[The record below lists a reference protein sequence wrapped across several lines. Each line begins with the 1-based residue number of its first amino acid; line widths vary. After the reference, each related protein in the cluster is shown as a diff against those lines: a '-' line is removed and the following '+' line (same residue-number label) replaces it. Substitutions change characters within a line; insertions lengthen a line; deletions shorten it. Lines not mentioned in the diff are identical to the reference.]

1 MSNRLLKNRYVLLLC
16 IIFLC
21 RGIIFANT
29 SSTYWTKATATKNIP
44 GAGKVYV
51 SLSSTDKGKEGS
63 NSNGQKG
70 DGKGYRTDR
79 YYFKA
84 ESDDGTK
91 SANDGYEFDGWYNAG
106 EKVSSSSTTYAD
118 VETNENTTSE
128 AKAATISREAR
139 WTAKNYTVTLRP
151 NTGSGSNQT
160 VSATFDAVMPLVT
173 TAAGTPAISV
183 PTKTGYSFGGYYDT
197 SASSGG
203 KQYYS
208 YSNSTLASATT
219 WDKTSNTDLFA
230 RWTAITYTITLNNQS
245 ATSAGSTSVAA
256 TYDANTNLSGTPAIT
271 KPTKTGYTFGG
282 YYTGTSGAGVQIINA
297 DGNFIASA
305 GGGSTYTD
313 GSKNWKYANS
323 IELYA
328 KWTVNDYI
336 ITLDNKGADDGYE
349 GTGELAV
356 TFDANTNLVDAID
369 KPSRAGY
376 TFEGYYTA
384 MSGGGVK
391 VIDKDGNVIENAGGS
406 NTYTDA
412 SNNWKY
418 DGNITLYAYW
428 KQNQSIT
435 WTQDLNGNNYVRS
448 TEITL
453 GATAPGGT
461 VTYTA
466 TSNAGTVQIVNT
478 NKLTCLTAG
487 SVTVTAHQSGNHDWN
502 EAPDVSKTFT
512 IIEHA
517 ITTNPTASGITY
529 EQTLAS
535 SSLSGGVT
543 NVGGGSWRW
552 DDNSI
557 RPNYGTTNQVAVFT
571 PSSSPA
577 FGASDTLHCLVPV
590 TVAKATPDVTC
601 TIGDEYD
608 VDDAAINLETEWTRE
623 GDGARSYSIVSFTPL
638 NDKNNG
644 AAGDPIIEGNRLY
657 LRKAGT
663 LVIRMDIA
671 EGTNYNARTGLTKT
685 ITINKRENTISINGT
700 ANSYSTEMYMES
712 TLAGGITLSATNTDY
727 SGSAFVVTAG
737 AGAAVGSSDGE
748 INALYT
754 SLSAT
759 TGKIESNHNTG
770 DATWTIYQP
779 ENYKYEEASAT
790 LNVNV
795 KLVDEATNCYVYSNN
810 TTEYN
815 IYASGGLF
823 SYNIDGESTRGYRGD
838 GDPWFT
844 LTGPGGKLYFN
855 AKHGGGTFDSD
866 KLKVLYSTDNKTTM
880 KLLKEFTVTGS
891 YVNYNCSIPDGTTD
905 VCFFVEYGQTGNR
918 YYRDIYVTRKT
929 YLNAEDVTIDR
940 TSTSNPI
947 YPSDGTGVGTLTID
961 YSLASGGD
969 LHIYND
975 NPEKF
980 TLSQTTISD
989 VDCKTGTA
997 TINLSYQSAEA
1008 GTDYAHL
1015 VIYNDVYRKEVTLTG
1030 ITVQREQTMSWN
1042 VGDAIHLGDEV
1053 ENAADATITP
1063 ISYSSDDTDVINIVD
1078 GKLVAVAEGT
1088 ATITARS
1095 EGNVEYA
1102 PKEISKTITVTSD
1115 LVQEIVWNQPALR
1128 RLRIGGSNVTLEAS
1142 ATSSVGGCST
1152 NGARPITYTSAN
1164 TSVVEIVNTNQI
1176 RIVGAGRTYVTASQ
1190 AGGLDADGHRYM
1202 AVSLEKEVIVND
1214 PNAPCTMTY
1223 LYQQRLGVDSTG
1235 NDGGPYRKVTD
1246 KNKSYATGTLDDEP
1260 GYVILEYKTQSGGK
1274 ANMYIEQLLPNGWSI
1289 AKNVGTPSEGV
1300 WTHDSI
1306 TLDRRAT
1313 NVRVRIGDEGKAYHY
1328 YRNMK
1333 VSLARYIET
1342 SELSTFEAKVGQS
1355 VSQDLTIS
1363 YNNLAR
1369 NASLT
1374 LGSNNSK
1381 FAISEDVI
1389 EGTCGDKDNV
1399 VIRVTYTPTEATD
1412 GEEETLTISDGTTT
1426 TRVTLRGEAS
1436 LTERYISWGQESPVD
1451 VYSAE
1456 SITLNAQALVV
1467 STNAPA
1473 GSVYYSL
1480 GGESTTGTIDGT
1492 TLTFARA
1499 GVAYV
1504 AAQGM
1509 ADARYN
1515 TPVAVTKQFNVQIT
1529 PTEVITAPTIANA
1542 EAGTAL
1548 GSLVIDAS
1556 SAVVNNTITDAV
1568 VAGTFSV
1575 QSGEIGSVGTHTVT
1589 LLFTPTESEK
1599 YTTCTCEVDVE
1610 ILPKAITFNNGSGDS
1625 KWETVANWSVA
1636 GVDENSAVTIA
1647 GNLVI
1652 DEEVAVYSLVI
1663 SEEGTVTI
1671 DPEGGLTVGAG
1682 GIAGATAE
1690 KLILKAGTEGVT
1702 KGQTGY
1708 LRISPEYTGAMPQ
1721 ATVELYS
1728 IGYYDRVN
1736 DGENIAAWQY
1746 VGSPLAADN
1755 VLAKSV
1761 YTNSWIYSWDE
1772 SSNSWKN
1779 NRKTLQFKPFMGYA
1793 TTQYVS
1799 TSGIKLTYNGQLV
1812 SSIGT
1817 QEIELAYSGDGHGD
1831 NMVANSFA
1839 APIDITKM
1847 VSSDFVNA
1855 DPTIYIFHTGTR
1867 KQAEASIE
1875 TEGSEAGQFKS
1886 IAIGTI
1892 SEMAERFAGDASLPT
1907 TIAPMQGF
1915 NVSATSTGAKLILDY
1930 ERLVWNGD
1938 YTNHRPQAM
1947 RSPKRAAESEEH
1959 PITGSVK
1966 ITLNANGWADNIYIL
1981 ESERYKETYE
1991 AGYDAR
1997 KMESGNLNIFT
2008 ITEEDKLAV
2017 DATNSIVGTR
2027 VGVRTGEETAYTM
2040 TFNYVNCEK
2049 DFMLWDT
2056 EADARVEVREGG
2068 MYTFFAEPNSEIT
2081 GRFVI
2086 VEAEAPE
2093 IATGVEE
2100 TASEDA
2106 KVHKFIKDD
2115 KLFIL
2120 KNGVLYDAT
2129 GMRVR

>member
-1 MSNRLLKNRYVLLLC
+1 MKKNINEQREGIWGESLKSLKSLKSLMR
-16 IIFLC
+16 
-21 RGIIFANT
+21 IFAESANRANSAKQIFATFATFAMQIFSNLVKMVKTVKMVMQIFAKGEYSAVRVLSVQQPTNIQRISNLSLTVNT
-29 SSTYWTKATATKNIP
+29 VNVAQKSRMRPILPLFTTVVMLTLGVGNALGADVTTENAYNPSYVKKIVATGNAQ
-44 GAGKVYV
+44 
-51 SLSSTDKGKEGS
+51 SLSIKKDSVVGGDYRCRLVNGVTFTLDVKNNSGNDTEFKG
-63 NSNGQKG
+63 NNGYMSFSCGKGEHRRVYLSWTVPSYHNIKVTKVSVKARHG
-70 DGKGYRTDR
+70 DGTYGFAKCVVNG
-79 YYFKA
+79 
-84 ESDDGTK
+84 
-91 SANDGYEFDGWYNAG
+91 NAG
-106 EKVSSSSTTYAD
+106 E
-118 VETNENTTSE
+118 ETGTDI
-128 AKAATISREAR
+128 K
-139 WTAKNYTVTLRP
+139 
-151 NTGSGSNQT
+151 SGSDVMVEGPTIDGGYDNNVLIDFYRNDPGWAAVTGTNYIAGIFITYELTYNANIFGFAAQAESNNDSYGT
-160 VSATFDAVMPLVT
+160 AVAALAVAPKDTLQGGPGVTSKATTATYTATPTGTCQFLGWYSDSEYTSLVT
-173 TAAGTPAISV
+173 TTNPYNCTLTNSTAGSRLTRTLYAKFDN
-183 PTKTGYSFGGYYDT
+183 KTAQTITWDQSILDKIRSNT
-197 SASSGG
+197 VDLTATASSG
-203 KQYYS
+203 
-208 YSNSTLASATT
+208 
-219 WDKTSNTDLFA
+219 
-230 RWTAITYTITLNNQS
+230 
-245 ATSAGSTSVAA
+245 
-256 TYDANTNLSGTPAIT
+256 
-271 KPTKTGYTFGG
+271 
-282 YYTGTSGAGVQIINA
+282 
-297 DGNFIASA
+297 
-305 GGGSTYTD
+305 
-313 GSKNWKYANS
+313 
-323 IELYA
+323 
-328 KWTVNDYI
+328 
-336 ITLDNKGADDGYE
+336 LD
-349 GTGELAV
+349 
-356 TFDANTNLVDAID
+356 
-369 KPSRAGY
+369 
-376 TFEGYYTA
+376 
-384 MSGGGVK
+384 
-391 VIDKDGNVIENAGGS
+391 
-406 NTYTDA
+406 
-412 SNNWKY
+412 
-418 DGNITLYAYW
+418 
-428 KQNQSIT
+428 
-435 WTQDLNGNNYVRS
+435 
-448 TEITL
+448 
-453 GATAPGGT
+453 

-466 TSNAGTVQIVNT
+466 SPADLVSIDGNTV
-478 NKLTCLTAG
+478 TCLKAG
-487 SVTVTAHQSGNHDWN
+487 EVTITAHQAGNASYHASSN
-502 EAPDVSKTFT
+502 NPTKTFT
-512 IIEHA
+512 IIEHR

-571 PSSSPA
+571 PSSSAA

-601 TIGDEYD
+601 TIGNEYY
-608 VDDAAINLETEWTRE
+608 VDDTRLDLQGLWTRE
-623 GDGARSYSIVSFTPL
+623 GDGVVTYSKVSFAPSGS
-638 NDKNNG
+638 NNEG
-644 AAGDPIIEGNRLY
+644 ATKPAITENRY
-657 LRKAGT
+657 LSLGQAGT
-663 LVIRMDIA
+663 LVIQMDIA

-700 ANSYSTEMYMES
+700 ADSYSTEMYMES

-737 AGAAVGSSDGE
+737 AGAAVGSSVGE
-748 INALYT
+748 IKALYT

-790 LNVNV
+790 LTVNV

-810 TTEYN
+810 TTEYS
-815 IYASGGLF
+815 IYASGGIIG
-823 SYNIDGESTRGYRGD
+823 YTIDGESINGYRGE
-838 GDPWFT
+838 GDPMFH
-844 LTGPGGKLYFN
+844 LSGPGDKLYFR
-855 AKHGGGTFDSD
+855 AHKSGGDH
-866 KLKVLYSTDNKTTM
+866 LRVLYSTDNGATLKF
-880 KLLKEFTVTGS
+880 LKEFSVADS
-891 YVNYNCSIPDGTTD
+891 YTDYNCDIPEGTTD
-905 VCFFVEYGQTGNR
+905 ICFFVKYGETWTK

-961 YSLASGGD
+961 YSLANGGD

-980 TLSQTTISD
+980 TLSQTTISS
-989 VDCKTGTA
+989 VDCKDGTA
-997 TINLSYQSAEA
+997 TINLSYESAVA

-1063 ISYSSDDTDVINIVD
+1063 ISYSSDNTSVINIVD
-1078 GKLVAVAEGT
+1078 GKLVAEAEGT

-1102 PKEISKTITVTSD
+1102 AKEISKTITVTSD
-1115 LVQEIVWNQPALR
+1115 LVQEIVWNQPSLR

-1142 ATSSVGGCST
+1142 ATSSVGRCTT

-1223 LYQQRLGVDSTG
+1223 LYQQREGVDYTG
-1235 NDGGPYRKVTD
+1235 NDGGPYYRFGDNGNRTM
-1246 KNKSYATGTLDDEP
+1246 SLDDEP
-1260 GYVILEYKTQSGGK
+1260 GYMLLDYKTESSGNGI
-1274 ANMYIEQLLPNGWSI
+1274 MYIDQLLSTGWSV
-1289 AKNVGTPSEGV
+1289 AKTIGTPPAGS

-1306 TLDRRAT
+1306 LLDRSAT
-1313 NVRVRIGDEGKAYHY
+1313 SVRVRVAGKSKGYHY
-1328 YRNMK
+1328 FRNAK
-1333 VSLARYIET
+1333 ISLARYIDA

-1451 VYSAE
+1451 KYSVE
-1456 SITLNAQALVV
+1456 SVELNAQALVV
-1467 STNAPA
+1467 STDAPA

-1575 QSGEIGSVGTHTVT
+1575 LSGEIGSVGTHTVT

-1625 KWETVANWSVA
+1625 KWETVDNWSVA

-1647 GNLVI
+1647 GHLVI

-1708 LRISPEYTGAMPQ
+1708 LRISPDYTGAMPE
-1721 ATVELYS
+1721 ATVELFATS
-1728 IGYYDRVN
+1728 YYDQ
-1736 DGENIAAWQY
+1736 AAGADNSAVWQG
-1746 VGSPLAADN
+1746 VGSPISEAG

-1761 YTNSWIYSWDE
+1761 YTSCWVYSWDE
-1772 SSNSWKN
+1772 ATDGWVNNRATLELTPFVGFSTTQKKEPEGRKYTYEGHLVSGAAPVTMDLAYTEGHGTNLLANSW
-1779 NRKTLQFKPFMGYA
+1779 
-1793 TTQYVS
+1793 
-1799 TSGIKLTYNGQLV
+1799 
-1812 SSIGT
+1812 
-1817 QEIELAYSGDGHGD
+1817 
-1831 NMVANSFA
+1831 A
-1839 APIDITKM
+1839 APISIPNF

-1855 DPTIYIFHTGTR
+1855 AQTIYILNAGTKAQSDANEGDFTAPGKYIGVPIQTASELAASGYPVVIPSMQGFWVQAEGASAQLR
-1867 KQAEASIE
+1867 LDYSRLVWGADYSGDGSNQPLRAPKHNAEASPVTGKMKVSI
-1875 TEGSEAGQFKS
+1875 SAG
-1886 IAIGTI
+1886 
-1892 SEMAERFAGDASLPT
+1892 
-1907 TIAPMQGF
+1907 
-1915 NVSATSTGAKLILDY
+1915 
-1930 ERLVWNGD
+1930 
-1938 YTNHRPQAM
+1938 
-1947 RSPKRAAESEEH
+1947 
-1959 PITGSVK
+1959 
-1966 ITLNANGWADNIYIL
+1966 GWSDFIFLL
-1981 ESERYKETYE
+1981 ESEKYMPEYE
-1991 AGYDAR
+1991 DGYDAI
-1997 KMESGNLNIFT
+1997 KIPSGGMDLFT
-2008 ITEEDKLAV
+2008 VEGENYLGV
-2017 DATNSIVGTR
+2017 DATNSIIGTR
-2027 VGVRTGEETAYTM
+2027 VGIRTGEETAYTM
-2040 TFNYVNCEK
+2040 TFSHVNSEEEM
-2049 DFMLWDT
+2049 MLWDT
-2056 EADARVEVREGG
+2056 EAEEKVEIREGG

-2081 GRFVI
+2081 GRFII

-2100 TASEDA
+2100 ATTEDA

-2129 GMRVR
+2129 GMRVRQE